1 MIILRRT
8 RPGVEIRLAET
19 LIGTQDSNN
28 QVFETPTKYKSSR
41 ISVLYNGQA
50 LHSPEDFIESGDAEV
65 TFIYIKPHVDDVLR
79 VTYEADPT

>member
-8 RPGVEIRLAET
+8 RPGREIRLAEA
-19 LIGTQDSNN
+19 LSGIKDNNN
-28 QVFETPTKYKSSR
+28 QVFVTPNKYKSNR

-65 TFIYIKPHVDDVLR
+65 TFLYIKPHVDDVLR
-79 VTYEADPT
+79 VTYEIDPT